1 MSKLTEWWNNSS
13 KSRKKVAILCATSII
28 LMLINVIGVFRYYES
43 LKKVYKIFTALPI
56 IILFLYITNVLKTS
70 SKTIKITIF
79 AVIAGQYLFVIA
91 GQYLFVLI
99 HHFYFD
105 FFDFWYYIIIFLL
118 FLVAIWCEWKKYS
131 KLAWK
136 IAPICVNLI
145 LYSIYFIQT
154 LTRMGADLG
163 YFLWAVG
170 DIAQILFCIAL
181 LIFVLLTDLPN
192 KNIEKL
198 PAKRALEVLK
208 MQLDEGIIREDEY
221 QAKRAEII
229 KKL

>member
-13 KSRKKVAILCATSII
+13 KSRKKVAILCAISII
-28 LMLINVIGVFRYYES
+28 LMLINVITVFRYNGS
-43 LKKVYKIFTALPI
+43 LPKVYIYKMIFTSLPI

-79 AVIAGQYLFVIA
+79 AVIAGQYLF
-91 GQYLFVLI
+91 LLI
-99 HHFYFD
+99 YYVYFN
-105 FFDFWYYIIIFLL
+105 FWYYIQIIIFLL

-136 IAPICVNLI
+136 IAPICVNFI
-145 LYSIYFIQT
+145 LYSIYFIQM
-154 LTRMGADLG
+154 LTRMGGALG
-163 YFLWAVG
+163 YLWAAG

-208 MQLDEGIIREDEY
+208 MQLDEGIICEDEY
-221 QAKRAEII
+221 RAKRAEII

>member
-1 MSKLTEWWNNSS
+1 MSKVTEWWNNSS
-13 KSRKKVAILCATSII
+13 KSRKKVAILCAISII
-28 LMLINVIGVFRYYES
+28 LMLINVITVFRYYGS
-43 LKKVYKIFTALPI
+43 LSKVYKIFTALPI
-56 IILFLYITNVLKTS
+56 IMLFLYITNVLKTS

-79 AVIAGQYLFVIA
+79 AVIAGQYLF
-91 GQYLFVLI
+91 LLI
-99 HHFYFD
+99 YYVY
-105 FFDFWYYIIIFLL
+105 FDFWYYIQIIIFLL

-131 KLAWK
+131 TLAWK

-154 LTRMGADLG
+154 LIKMGAVLD
-163 YFLWAVG
+163 YLWAAG